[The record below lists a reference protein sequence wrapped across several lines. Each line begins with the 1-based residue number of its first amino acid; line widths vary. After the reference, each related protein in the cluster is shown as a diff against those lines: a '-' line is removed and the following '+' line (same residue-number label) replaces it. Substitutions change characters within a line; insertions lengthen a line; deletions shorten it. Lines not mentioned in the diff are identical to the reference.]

1 MQEFAV
7 KPQWDGG
14 AQLRSKSGT
23 AVAAVSAVVLPSIDL
38 GRGHHE
44 GIPVALLEAMSY
56 GIPVVATPTGGTS
69 ELVIPGTGLLAP
81 PADPVALADRIQS
94 LLRDGNLVE
103 QLGDSGR
110 RRVIEAFD
118 IVRVT
123 AELVHEFEASK
134 PRPVSAVLQY
144 A

>member
-1 MQEFAV
+1 MRTRRC
-7 KPQWDGG
+7 PQC
-14 AQLRSKSGT
+14 
-23 AVAAVSAVVLPSIDL
+23 IDL
-38 GRGHHE
+38 GHGLHE
-44 GIPVALLEAMSY
+44 GIPVALVEAMSY

-69 ELVIPGTGLLAP
+69 ELVVPGTGLLAP
-81 PADPVALADRIQS
+81 PADPVAMADRIQS
-94 LLRDGNLVE
+94 LLRDGNLAE
-103 QLGDSGR
+103 KIGDSGR

-134 PRPVSAVLQY
+134 LQPVSGVMQY